1 MDIGRTLPADVTA
14 DLLDELVAS
23 KARFDALLGV
33 AADGIAHIDAGGTI
47 ARWNVAAEA
56 ISGIAAERAL
66 GSPVDAIVPG
76 GWASI
81 RAVPLDGLPHLVR
94 WSFGAAGR
102 APVRAQVVAIVRT
115 GGIDGWL
122 VSFAPQ
128 QRFDEIEQLKNELIG
143 SISHELKTPLATIK
157 AYVETLRD
165 NRLTAETARE
175 YLAVMGDQADRLAR
189 AIDDLLLVSRVEAG
203 QLLKRR
209 ETVSLDAVLDAALA
223 SIAFDAD
230 AHPLQRETAG
240 VMISGDPDLL
250 RDALAQV
257 IENAAKFSAAGQT
270 IEVRGESR
278 EGRCLVAVAD
288 RGIGIADDHLP
299 YIFDRFY
306 RVDRALAATSDGS
319 GLGLFIASALARAH
333 GGTID
338 VRSEPGLGSTF
349 TLSLPVRS

>member
-1 MDIGRTLPADVTA
+1 MTA

-33 AADGIAHIDAGGTI
+33 AADGIAHIDATGVV

-56 ISGIAAERAL
+56 ISGIAADRAL
-66 GSPVDAIVPG
+66 GGPVDAIVPG
-76 GWASI
+76 GWTSI
-81 RAVPLDGLPHLVR
+81 RSVPLDGLPHLVR
-94 WSFGAAGR
+94 WTFGPAGR
-102 APVRAQVVAIVRT
+102 APVRAQVVAILRA
-115 GGIDGWL
+115 GGVDGWL

-165 NRLTAETARE
+165 NRLTPETARE
-175 YLAVMGDQADRLAR
+175 YLTVMGDQADRLAR

-209 ETVSLDAVLDAALA
+209 ETIPLDAVLDAALA
-223 SIAFDAD
+223 AIAFDGA
-230 AHPLQRETAG
+230 AHPLHRETAG

-250 RDALAQV
+250 SDALAQV
-257 IENAAKFSAAGQT
+257 LENAAKFSAPGQAV
-270 IEVRGESR
+270 EVRGESR
-278 EGRCLVAVAD
+278 EGRCLITVSD

-306 RVDRALAATSDGS
+306 RVDRALAAASDGS

-333 GGTID
+333 GGTIE
-338 VRSEPGLGSTF
+338 VRSEPGRGSTF
-349 TLSLPVRS
+349 TLSLPVRT

>member
-1 MDIGRTLPADVTA
+1 MDIGRTLPPDVTA

-33 AADGIAHIDAGGTI
+33 AADGIAHIDATGSV

-66 GSPVDAIVPG
+66 GSRLDAIVPE
-76 GWASI
+76 GWTSI
-81 RAVPLDGLPHLVR
+81 RSVPLDGLPHLVR
-94 WSFGAAGR
+94 WSFGPAGR
-102 APVRAQVVAIVRT
+102 APVRAQVVAIVRAS
-115 GGIDGWL
+115 GIDGWL

-165 NRLTAETARE
+165 NSLTPEMARE
-175 YLAVMGDQADRLAR
+175 YLDVMGDQADRLAR

-209 ETVSLDAVLDAALA
+209 ETVPLDDVLDAALR
-223 SIAFDAD
+223 SIAFDES
-230 AHPLQRETAG
+230 AHPLHRETAG
-240 VMISGDPDLL
+240 IMISGDPDLL
-250 RDALAQV
+250 CDALAQV
-257 IENAAKFSAAGQT
+257 LENAAKFSPSGHQ
-270 IEVRGESR
+270 IDVRGESR
-278 EGRCLVAVAD
+278 EGRCVVSIAD
-288 RGIGIADDHLP
+288 RGIGIADEHLP

-306 RVDRALAATSDGS
+306 RVDRALASASDGS

-338 VRSEPGLGSTF
+338 VRSEPGAGSTF
-349 TLSLPVRS
+349 TLSLPVRA